1 MYLAAEVFAAFIGGI
16 EAEMIVGGAG
26 GQEVVDER
34 AAIGAESGAV
44 VDDAFGIYADESHF
58 KVKSEE

>member
-16 EAEMIVGGAG
+16 EAEMIVRGAG

-34 AAIGAESGAV
+34 AAVGAESGAV

-58 KVKSEE
+58 